1 MSAVTK
7 VNIVHNIDANDI
19 NDWIVFSEDVD
30 GWFVNAHSDPD
41 ARIPDNEQGVCL
53 SFMHQGIS
61 FEMVL
66 TKDHILW
73 LNEELAHGTSREWP

>member
-1 MSAVTK
+1 M
-7 VNIVHNIDANDI
+7 
-19 NDWIVFSEDVD
+19 
-30 GWFVNAHSDPD
+30 NAHSDPD

-73 LNEELAHGTSREWP
+73 LSEELAHGLSKEWP